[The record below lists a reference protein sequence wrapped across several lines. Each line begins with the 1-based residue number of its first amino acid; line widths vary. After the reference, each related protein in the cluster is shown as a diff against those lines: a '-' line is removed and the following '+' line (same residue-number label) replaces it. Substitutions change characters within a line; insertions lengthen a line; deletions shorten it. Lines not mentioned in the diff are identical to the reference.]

1 MKRWLKV
8 TIAGTACTVVLIL
21 GAAAPHGLRR
31 MDSFRVRRVEVRGT
45 HFLPPHQALSATGI
59 TRASNV
65 FDDFTPWRDSLVKHP
80 LVNEARIEREFP
92 GTIRIFVEEAEP
104 IARLAGV
111 GGGGVGVGASVT
123 ALVPVSVSGELLPID
138 PSLIDLDL
146 PIVFVPPPPP
156 TPPTPED
163 SVVEPASAP
172 VLRVLAAI
180 KAFEPAMYGWIS
192 DAELVSGLGVRVRLR
207 SPAGAQAMI
216 PLEPQPARL
225 RQLRIT
231 LADLAA
237 RQDISR
243 LARIDA
249 RFQDQIV
256 VTLTSDRESR
266 EEDRADTSV
275 IPEMRSPI
283 RQQAAR

>member
-1 MKRWLKV
+1 MKRWVKV
-8 TIAGTACTVVLIL
+8 TLAVTAAAVILVL
-21 GAAAPHGLRR
+21 GAAAPRGLRR
-31 MDSFRVRRVEVRGT
+31 MESFRVRRVEVRGT

-80 LVNEARIEREFP
+80 LVNSARIEREFP

-104 IARLAGV
+104 IAMLAGV
-111 GGGGVGVGASVT
+111 GGGGGGVGASVT

-138 PSLIDLDL
+138 PSSIDLDL
-146 PIVFVPPPPP
+146 PIVFAPPPPS
-156 TPPTPED
+156 D
-163 SVVEPASAP
+163 STAEPAYAP

-192 DAELVSGLGVRVRLR
+192 DAELVGGPAVRVRLR
-207 SPAGAQAMI
+207 SPAGAQAVI
-216 PLEPQPARL
+216 PLEPKAARL
-225 RQLRIT
+225 RQLRLT

-237 RQDISR
+237 RQDITR

-266 EEDRADTSV
+266 DEGRAGTSAT
-275 IPEMRSPI
+275 PDSRSPV

>member
-8 TIAGTACTVVLIL
+8 TIAGAACSVILIL
-21 GAAAPHGLRR
+21 GAAAPRGLRR

-80 LVNEARIEREFP
+80 LVNGARIERELP

-104 IARLAGV
+104 IAMLADKPGA
-111 GGGGVGVGASVT
+111 GVGVGASVT
-123 ALVPVSVSGELLPID
+123 ALVPVSVSGEQLPID
-138 PSLIDLDL
+138 PSSIDLDL
-146 PIVFVPPPPP
+146 PIVFAP
-156 TPPTPED
+156 TPTPTTPSD
-163 SVVEPASAP
+163 SAPAYAP

-225 RQLRIT
+225 RQLRLT
-231 LADLAA
+231 LADLAG

-256 VTLTSDRESR
+256 VTLTSDRESP
-266 EEDRADTSV
+266 EEDRPDTSV
-275 IPEMRSPI
+275 IPDVRSPI

>member
-8 TIAGTACTVVLIL
+8 TLAVTASAVILIL
-21 GAAAPHGLRR
+21 GAAAPRGLRR
-31 MDSFRVRRVEVRGT
+31 MESFRVRRVEVRGT

-65 FDDFTPWRDSLVKHP
+65 FDDFNPWRDSLVKHP
-80 LVNEARIEREFP
+80 LVNSARIEREFP

-104 IARLAGV
+104 IAMLAQ
-111 GGGGVGVGASVT
+111 GGGGGVGASVT

-138 PSLIDLDL
+138 PSSIDLDL
-146 PIVFVPPPPP
+146 PIVFAPPS
-156 TPPTPED
+156 D
-163 SVVEPASAP
+163 STAEPAYAP

-192 DAELVSGLGVRVRLR
+192 DAELVGGLAVRVRLR
-207 SPAGAQAMI
+207 SPAGAQAVI
-216 PLEPQPARL
+216 PLEPQAARL
-225 RQLRIT
+225 RQLRLT

-237 RQDISR
+237 RQDITR
-243 LARIDA
+243 LAHIDA

-266 EEDRADTSV
+266 DEGRAGTSAT
-275 IPEMRSPI
+275 PDSRSPI